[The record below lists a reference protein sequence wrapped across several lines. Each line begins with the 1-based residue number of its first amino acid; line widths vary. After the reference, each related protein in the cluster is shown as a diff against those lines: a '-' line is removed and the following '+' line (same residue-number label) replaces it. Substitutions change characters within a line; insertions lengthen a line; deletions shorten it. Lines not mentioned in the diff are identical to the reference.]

1 MPLIARGVRAKR
13 SNRWRQRGDISIAGL
28 ALTATISM
36 MMAGA
41 ALWAQ
46 RQDMLSNLRKS
57 QGQMLFDIGN
67 GYNSYIV
74 NHFPALIAGTAVSGV
89 SNPMAPS
96 IADIQTTGDLPASYQ
111 PTSLTGLPYIAS
123 LQKVPAGC
131 TGGACNITG
140 LVCVNGAITDPSTGQ
155 PQPLGEAISGVGADG
170 LASDTMSPG
179 TLWGRNGALSIANP
193 LGSVAGTLCMQVG
206 YNTSGWSQFVRKDGS
221 IGMEGDFNLAGTN
234 GTKHNINNVASMNAQ
249 TAVINNG
256 SGQGVVNL
264 GSKAALYGDG
274 NEAVVVSNGT
284 VYTRDPTWTRAAD
297 MQVQNLSTWNG
308 NVTSD
313 HDLVAQNNVY
323 ANTGGVVANTSIVS
337 NWGNVSASNGS
348 VTAGYD
354 VNANR
359 NVNANGNIWAG
370 GTVTANSNVN
380 ANGNVY
386 ANGNVTA
393 NNTLSS
399 NTGALW
405 LGGGGARIDAQ
416 GQLTVN
422 ASGGTL
428 YLNPWSG
435 TQTVVGGG
443 GGSGQLVVTGRTFAN
458 EYVQVGGYAPIGGA
472 CTTGSIGNSGSG
484 PAFCTNGVWETAGQ
498 APAGTMCGMSDFST
512 ADNAEQNST
521 PCMGLDP
528 YNNGCPAGYWRANVG
543 AVSQHFYFSCI
554 KT

>member
-1 MPLIARGVRAKR
+1 MPLIARGARAKR
-13 SNRWRQRGDISIAGL
+13 ANRRRQRGDISIVGL

-131 TGGACNITG
+131 TGGSCNITG
-140 LVCVNGAITDPSTGQ
+140 LVCVNGAIIDPSTGQ
-155 PQPLGEAISGVGADG
+155 PQPLGEAIAGVGADG

-179 TLWGRNGALSIANP
+179 TLWGRNGALSTANP

-234 GTKHNINNVASMNAQ
+234 GTKHNIVNINGLYAQ
-249 TAVINNG
+249 TAAINNG
-256 SGQGVVNL
+256 SGQGVLSL
-264 GSKAALYGDG
+264 GSKAAVYGDG
-274 NEAVVVSNGT
+274 TEAVVVSNGT
-284 VYTRDPTWTRAAD
+284 VYTRDPTWTHAQD

-313 HDLVAQNNVY
+313 HDVVAQNNVY
-323 ANTGGVVANTSIVS
+323 ANTGGVTANASIVS
-337 NWGNVSASNGS
+337 DWGNVSASNGS

-359 NVNANGNIWAG
+359 NISASGSIWAG
-370 GTVTANSNVN
+370 GNLNVGNSIVAGNAITAAGSIITNSGNFYLGNGNSSQISAANQLTMNSN
-380 ANGNVY
+380 
-386 ANGNVTA
+386 
-393 NNTLSS
+393 
-399 NTGALW
+399 
-405 LGGGGARIDAQ
+405 
-416 GQLTVN
+416 
-422 ASGGTL
+422 GTL
-428 YLNPWSG
+428 YLQPWSNA
-435 TQTVVGGG
+435 QTIVGGG
-443 GGSGQLVVTGRTFAN
+443 GGSGQLVVTGRTYAN
-458 EYVQVGGYAPIGGA
+458 EYVQVGGYAPIGGG
-472 CTTGSIGNSGSG
+472 CTTGSIGNSGTG
-484 PAFCTNGVWETAGQ
+484 PAFCTNGVWQAAGQ
-498 APAGTMCGMSDFST
+498 LPSGSMCGMSDFDGGLGS
-512 ADNAEQNST
+512 EQNST
-521 PCMGLDP
+521 RCMGYDP
-528 YNNGCPAGYWRANVG
+528 YYQGCPANYYQALVG
-543 AVSQHFYFSCI
+543 AVSSHWYYSCI